1 MRIRMAVILLFSVC
15 SAGLAE
21 QLPCRVPVNVVVPDL
36 SSLPKPAADAMV
48 AEWKQHFQEMRE
60 HRRDWSW
67 QVDWGL
73 FGSVGRPGSCLP
85 PDCASV
91 ANLSAE
97 GFVARDKNGP
107 VRVRSATY
115 DRGPRRIVFVVENAK
130 KMPVAARKIEA
141 AVISHILAKARPQ
154 DSFALL
160 TARGPGLALRFGSS
174 RDAIRA
180 AAEQLGNPP
189 QGEPGGEGVLD
200 AVLEATTW
208 FQQPQPGDS
217 IIVMAL
223 RLEGKHNASFSDL
236 RAAVTAGRIRVF
248 GFQLGEYSYED
259 LGRGRTFESWDVQDF
274 GRSVLFDWIR
284 ALAEATGGALVLENT
299 EEGKQYKL
307 TDDRLKGLQVGG
319 EMIYKAITEFYLLQ
333 LERTGPHVVIALAP
347 PVLEQLPWASVVYPK
362 SLPPSSSTTAATPAR
377 TETPR

>member
-1 MRIRMAVILLFSVC
+1 MRSDVACTLLVLIC
-15 SAGLAE
+15 AAPSAG
-21 QLPCRVPVNVVVPDL
+21 QLPCSVPADVLVPDL
-36 SSLPKPAADAMV
+36 SSLPKTQADAMV
-48 AEWKQHFQEMRE
+48 AEWKQHIQEMRE

-307 TDDRLKGLQVGG
+307 TDDRLKELQVGG
-319 EMIYKAITEFYLLQ
+319 EMIYRRVVECYILQ
-333 LERTGPHVVIALAP
+333 LDSIGPHLVIGLAP

-362 SLPPSSSTTAATPAR
+362 SLPPCSNTTTPTPAQP
-377 TETPR
+377 ETTK